1 MPTRSMSQ
9 ATGDVL
15 PRAALRGLIEHMTRR
30 LFLLGLAFLVG
41 FVAGY
46 PAATEIIEWLIGN
59 DGYLPDGVDIIIL
72 QPMEAVLLRLRIAA
86 NIGLACVVLLILAD
100 FGWNGRKILSEAYR
114 RKFVPTGGGIGG
126 LLFVLLG
133 VALLAAAGAAYSDG
147 ILIPMLLEYLSEDA
161 ASSGL
166 ESTWQLKSWIGF
178 IIGLFFASVV
188 GFQVP
193 LAVLLMLRYDLVER
207 SSITENREVLWF
219 AALAFGALLSPPDPL
234 SLFLVG
240 GPVLVLLEVALVMDG
255 FSNPG

>member
-1 MPTRSMSQ
+1 
-9 ATGDVL
+9 
-15 PRAALRGLIEHMTRR
+15 MTRR

-240 GPVLVLLEVALVMDG
+240 GPVLVLLEVALVIDR